1 MRHPSATTLRLVA
14 SLPAPQTGT
23 GLQSCVG
30 QDQATKQLHGLS
42 GHAGTWRAGLSFI
55 HLACICLPA
64 HQQGNN
70 NPDFVAK
77 AAGSARCLSDG
88 ALKNLIFSKRERGEA
103 GMTPLASCEEREA
116 QGNSG
121 ICLNELEVR
130 VQNRFRDN

>member
-14 SLPAPQTGT
+14 SLPAPQAGT

-88 ALKNLIFSKRERGEA
+88 ALKNLIFSKRGKRGSRYD
-103 GMTPLASCEEREA
+103 TPSFL
-116 QGNSG
+116 
-121 ICLNELEVR
+121 
-130 VQNRFRDN
+130 